1 MADVRQSWNEAGE
14 RLNALGLKLKLH
26 YEQQRDEG
34 EQAKV
39 AEAVKRLADTVD
51 DAFEALGAAS
61 KDQAV
66 KDDIKRVG
74 QSVTGALRT
83 TFSEASDE
91 IRKLLKRPSGS

>member
-39 AEAVKRLADTVD
+39 AEAVKRLADTVEG
-51 DAFEALGAAS
+51 AFDALGAAS
-61 KDQAV
+61 KDPAV
-66 KDDIKRVG
+66 KDDIKQVG

-91 IRKLLKRPSGS
+91 IRKLLKRPGG